1 MHRDVYDLYR
11 KFGREMAAESSRKI
25 DGENPCLS
33 GISHASRAFSLSPR
47 RRGIS
52 DASRAFSHSARRGG
66 PCKLFEAHGL
76 TAFRLF
82 PASYHYESLS
92 GISSRQRRSD
102 IPPRLRRG
110 VTKHDYQESRGWR
123 PLFRLC
129 PTPSESE
136 LSEGLPRNEISTA
149 YAMLTP

>member
-1 MHRDVYDLYR
+1 MAGFIVVIFRQVPEYNVLQICACLFPYR
-11 KFGREMAAESSRKI
+11 
-25 DGENPCLS
+25 
-33 GISHASRAFSLSPR
+33 SPR
-47 RRGIS
+47 
-52 DASRAFSHSARRGG
+52 G

-129 PTPSESE
+129 PTPSESS
-136 LSEGLPRNEISTA
+136 LSEGVGQRRNQHRLCDADSLIIIALRRGRDSNPRSLSAQQFSRLP
-149 YAMLTP
+149 

>member
-1 MHRDVYDLYR
+1 MSRGPWDLSR
-11 KFGREMAAESSRKI
+11 WACHIPVRLSRGLATLRVPFPFPLAA
-25 DGENPCLS
+25 
-33 GISHASRAFSLSPR
+33 GICRTACATSL
-47 RRGIS
+47 
-52 DASRAFSHSARRGG
+52 SARRVG

-136 LSEGLPRNEISTA
+136 LSEGLPRNEISIA